1 MSLNVTTGATLSGGS
16 VVALAN
22 RGTSSGGKV
31 SFVTPTST
39 QLEPRIIDFLVKTP
53 VTNGTDPGV
62 ARAGLKIAF
71 ASRTEEEG
79 CCTTKAGTVIVDLDI
94 RWPLSQP
101 STVLD
106 DVISY
111 LRGLVYTQ
119 AFVDSIKLGILPS

>member
-1 MSLNVTTGATLSGGS
+1 MSVNVTIGATLSGGS

-31 SFVTPTST
+31 SFATPTST
-39 QLEPRIIDFLVKTP
+39 QLEPRVIDFLAKPP
-53 VTNGTDPGV
+53 VTNGSDPGV

-79 CCTTKAGTVIVDLDI
+79 CCTTKAGTVILDLDI

-101 STVLD
+101 DTVVD

-111 LRGLVYTQ
+111 VRGLVYTQ
-119 AFVDSIKLGILPS
+119 AFVDAIKLGNLPT

>member
-1 MSLNVTTGATLSGGS
+1 MAINVTTGATLSGGS
-16 VVALAN
+16 VVALTN

-31 SFVTPTST
+31 SFVTPTSS
-39 QLEPRIIDFLVKTP
+39 QLEPQVIDFLMKAP
-53 VTNGTDPGV
+53 VSNSSDPGV

-71 ASRTEEEG
+71 ASRTEEAG
-79 CCTTKAGTVIVDLDI
+79 CCTTKTGTVIVDLEI

-101 STVLD
+101 DTVVD

-119 AFVDSIKLGILPS
+119 AFVDAIKLGNLPA